1 MLTSIAL
8 SIFKTLESIPD
19 SPPIKTKNLVAL
31 DKSSR

>member
-1 MLTSIAL
+1 LVAWL
-8 SIFKTLESIPD
+8 NYPD